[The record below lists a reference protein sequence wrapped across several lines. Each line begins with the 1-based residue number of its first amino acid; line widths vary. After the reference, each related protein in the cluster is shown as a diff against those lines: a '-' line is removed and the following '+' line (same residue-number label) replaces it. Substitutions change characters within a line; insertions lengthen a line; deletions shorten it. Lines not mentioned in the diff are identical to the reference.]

1 MPASSRLPDLGRR
14 GGGWVVA
21 QNVLLVAVLA
31 SALVSVGP
39 YWISVIVGALLGGSG
54 IAFIVGG
61 ALALGSAL
69 TPFPLP
75 RPGAGLREIGL
86 FGRVRHP
93 IYGGV
98 IMLAG
103 GWSIYWLTPVGGAL
117 TLLLA
122 IVLDLKARREEAW
135 LEERY
140 AEYAAYR
147 RRVPKRFL
155 PWLY

>member
-14 GGGWVVA
+14 GGGWVWA
-21 QNVLLVAVLA
+21 QNVLMLAVFG

-39 YWISVIVGALLGGSG
+39 HWISVLVGVFVGSSG
-54 IAFIVGG
+54 MAFIVGG
-61 ALALGSAL
+61 AVALGSAL
-69 TPFPLP
+69 TPFPKP

-98 IMLAG
+98 ILLAA

-117 TLLLA
+117 TLVLA
-122 IVLDLKARREEAW
+122 LVLDLKARREEAW

-140 AEYAAYR
+140 PEYVAYR
-147 RRVPKRFL
+147 RRVPRRFL

>member
-1 MPASSRLPDLGRR
+1 V
-14 GGGWVVA
+14 WA
-21 QNVLLVAVLA
+21 QNVLMFAVLA

-39 YWISVIVGALLGGSG
+39 EWVSLIVGALLGGAG

-69 TPFPLP
+69 SPFPRP

-98 IMLAG
+98 ILLAA
-103 GWSIYWLTPVGGAL
+103 GWSTYWLTPVGGAL
-117 TLLLA
+117 TLVLA
-122 IVLDLKARREEAW
+122 VVLDLKARREESW

-140 AEYAAYR
+140 PEYASYR
-147 RRVPKRFL
+147 LRVPRRFL